1 MKGQKKQDR
10 RLPPKER
17 PKRKQVGDS
26 TPNPLPDKD
35 YSAPG
40 HESDT
45 NPQP

>member
-1 MKGQKKQDR
+1 MLKSKKKQDQ
-10 RLPPKER
+10 R

-35 YSAPG
+35 YSTPG
-40 HESDT
+40 SDSDT